1 MSNKRVPKHVAK
13 ELIKFAKSIEVNAN
27 FWDPQGKSAFEFY
40 RQISSPH
47 LKKINSS
54 FSTNL
59 KELGEG
65 SKAGIKAEFIDG
77 SIWETPTDDL
87 DCMQLR
93 NMFFEKAEFAENN
106 LEAKVGG
113 KK

>member
-1 MSNKRVPKHVAK
+1 MLMTVVVCVR
-13 ELIKFAKSIEVNAN
+13 
-27 FWDPQGKSAFEFY
+27 
-40 RQISSPH
+40 
-47 LKKINSS
+47 
-54 FSTNL
+54 
-59 KELGEG
+59 
-65 SKAGIKAEFIDG
+65 
-77 SIWETPTDDL
+77 ETPTDDL